1 MVVAYPQPRRIAGR
15 RNRNRRGQGFF
26 TTSYF
31 LAEAMSPSDKDLGL
45 YVHVP
50 FCRRRCHF
58 CAFYL
63 EIAQPDPMALFHS
76 ALTQEISLHRRQESL
91 DGRCLQSIYFGG
103 GTPTSLPADQ
113 LAAVL
118 TLIRATWPTDDTA
131 ELTVEAHPSS
141 VTVRDLTVLADAGF
155 NRISFGAES
164 MVDKDF
170 ASIGRFGRVQDT
182 ADAVQA
188 ARLAGFTNI
197 NLDLMYGLPG
207 QSLRD
212 WIGTLESLITL
223 APSHISCYAL
233 TIEEGTRLAQDIAR
247 NLISPPDDMLQI
259 DMEAAAERFLAE
271 AGFSRYEISN
281 YAKSGYVCRHN
292 LLYWTGGEYL
302 GLGPSAQSYLR
313 GIRFGNVA
321 DLGAYAS
328 CLNGDRLPMT
338 DRTILSTSERQ
349 RDALV
354 FGLRLLRGVPRKTIT
369 VAERDRQIDELIAKG
384 LLDADHDLV
393 RLTSLGRRY
402 ADTVAEQLF

>member
-1 MVVAYPQPRRIAGR
+1 
-15 RNRNRRGQGFF
+15 
-26 TTSYF
+26 
-31 LAEAMSPSDKDLGL
+31 MSPSNEDLGL
-45 YVHVP
+45 YIHVP

-63 EIAQPDPMALFHS
+63 EIAQPDPMALFQS

-91 DGRCLQSIYFGG
+91 DGRALQSIYFGG

-113 LAAVL
+113 LAAL
-118 TLIRATWPTDDTA
+118 LRLIRATWSTEGTA
-131 ELTVEAHPSS
+131 EVTVEAHPSS
-141 VTVRDLTVLADAGF
+141 VTARDLTVLADAGF

-182 ADAVQA
+182 ASAVQA
-188 ARLAGFTNI
+188 ARLAGFRNI

-207 QSLRD
+207 QSLQD
-212 WIGTLESLITL
+212 WLHTLESILMLT
-223 APSHISCYAL
+223 PSHISCYAL

-247 NLISPPDDMLQI
+247 NLILPPDDMLQI
-259 DMEAAAERFLAE
+259 DMESAAERFLAD

-281 YAKSGYVCRHN
+281 YAKPGYVCRHN
-292 LLYWTGGEYL
+292 ALYWTGGEYL
-302 GLGPSAQSYLR
+302 GLGPSAQSYLD
-313 GIRFGNVA
+313 GTRFGNVA
-321 DLGAYAS
+321 DLTTYAAEI
-328 CLNGDRLPMT
+328 LNESRLPIRDQVT
-338 DRTILSTSERQ
+338 LSASERQ

-354 FGLRLLRGVPRKTIT
+354 FGLRLLRGVPRNTIT
-369 VAERDRQIDELIAKG
+369 AAERDHQIDGLIAKG